1 MTMALD
7 GRDSVDEDA
16 ALLVAYAAG
25 DAAAARQLTARL
37 APRVFSQAYRMLGD
51 RAEAEDIA
59 QEALLRLWK
68 MAPKWDADRA
78 QVRTWLYR
86 VAANLC
92 TDRLRR
98 RGRHGPALDDIAE
111 PDSGQPSAEARMQ
124 SETRQAALEEALLT
138 LPERQRSAVI
148 LRHIEGMSN
157 PQIAEILEISVEAV
171 ESLTARGKRALAA
184 ILRPRQAELG
194 FDDDPT

>member
-1 MTMALD
+1 MMAFD

-16 ALLVAYAAG
+16 TLLAAYARG
-25 DAAAARQLTARL
+25 DASAARQLTVRL

-51 RAEAEDIA
+51 RAEAEDVA

-68 MAPKWDADRA
+68 IAPKWDPERA

-92 TDRLRR
+92 TDRLRK
-98 RGRHGPALDDIAE
+98 RGRSGPALDEIAE
-111 PDSGQPSAEARMQ
+111 PESGHPSVEARMQ
-124 SETRQAALEEALLT
+124 SDTRQAALEAALHA
-138 LPERQRSAVI
+138 LPDRQRQAVV

-157 PQIAEILEISVEAV
+157 PQIAEVLEISVEAV

-184 ILRPRQAELG
+184 MLRPRRAELG